1 MKTITRNLITAIC
14 LMTVMSV
21 KQFAN
26 AGEGGSSGS
35 GNGGEGF
42 SIQSI
47 SEENPGLS
55 KYEVL
60 LEAFKRSEGRV
71 PEAFK
76 NIKPDQ
82 DIICLLP
89 RDKSKG
95 INIDNSEF
103 MSQIENFCLSLD
115 IHEVVNPGPIFSEK
129 ITEINFSVIILNPII
144 YNTSKNN
151 LKLVIT
157 GKSAQIFKRNY
168 NSEYQLMFEIRQLNL
183 NQVVYVQYPTNY
195 TNPNAQLCSDYKQP
209 NKSGICDVGY
219 IWSH

>member
-1 MKTITRNLITAIC
+1 MKTITRNLMTAIC
-14 LMTVMSV
+14 LMATLSV

-26 AGEGGSSGS
+26 AGGSTGS

-76 NIKPDQ
+76 NVNFDEKE
-82 DIICLLP
+82 ICLLP
-89 RDKSKG
+89 KDKSKG
-95 INIDNSEF
+95 INIDASEF
-103 MSQIENFCLSLD
+103 MSQIEKFCIIFD
-115 IHEVVNPGPIFSEK
+115 IDGVINPGPIFGEK
-129 ITEINFSVIILNPII
+129 VTEVYPNTIVLNPLF
-144 YNTSKNN
+144 YSNFYKN
-151 LKLVIT
+151 LKLVISD
-157 GKSAQIFKRNY
+157 KSAQIFLLSYDSK
-168 NSEYQLMFEIRQLNL
+168 YQLMFEMRQLNL
-183 NQVVYVQYPTNY
+183 NQVIYVQYPTNFNSP
-195 TNPNAQLCSDYKQP
+195 TALCGNYKRP
-209 NKSGICDVGY
+209 SKSGICEVGY